1 MSFGLTVSVA
11 DGAFG
16 AYIARPATLP
26 APVVIVVQELFGV
39 TDGIRQIA
47 DGLARAGYVAV
58 APDLFWRFS
67 PGIMLSEHSK
77 DDWQTALGYYQ
88 RLDLDLAV
96 ADLAAVADVARGLPE
111 GTGRVGVM
119 GFCLGG
125 LLAFL
130 AADHVDAAVDYY
142 GSRTDEFVERAVG
155 RKTPLLL
162 HLAGNDEFMDSAAR
176 ARIVAALKDVPEVE
190 IHQYPGRS
198 HAFARPHGDHFH
210 AEDAALAERRTH
222 AFLAKHLR

>member
-1 MSFGLTVSVA
+1 M
-11 DGAFG
+11 
-16 AYIARPATLP
+16 P

-39 TDGIRQIA
+39 TDGIREIA

-77 DDWQTALGYYQ
+77 EDWQTALGYYQ

-96 ADLAAVADVARGLPE
+96 ADLAAVAELARGLPE
-111 GTGRVGVM
+111 STGKVGIM

-130 AADHVDAAVDYY
+130 AAEHADAAVDFY
-142 GSRTDEFVERAVG
+142 GSRTDEFVARAVE
-155 RKTPLLL
+155 REDPL
-162 HLAGNDEFMDSAAR
+162 AA
-176 ARIVAALKDVPEVE
+176 A
-190 IHQYPGRS
+190 PG
-198 HAFARPHGDHFH
+198 GQ
-210 AEDAALAERRTH
+210 
-222 AFLAKHLR
+222 